1 MESDHPQRPQQT
13 SDRRARRLRR
23 LKRLAVVLLVLL
35 VASTAVF
42 HRPLFLG
49 NVGAVDPGKVY
60 RCAQPKGNLDDLI
73 AELQPGSI
81 LNLRGGWY
89 TDSWYAAEVEATEQ
103 AGIDFYDFPMKANR
117 RPSRAELLTLID
129 LLDRCRYP
137 LVIHCKSGADR
148 TGLASALYRLVV
160 LGHSPDEA
168 LEEFSIFYSHIPL
181 AGPERL
187 HEPFKEYRDW
197 LQVEG
202 KTHEPSL
209 FRDWVVHH
217 FRDEG
222 SAEDA
227 LLAPLT
233 PGPRMGPPP
242 ASLASEPHRPKG

>member
-1 MESDHPQRPQQT
+1 V
-13 SDRRARRLRR
+13 
-23 LKRLAVVLLVLL
+23 AVVLLVLA
-35 VASTAVF
+35 VASTAVLY
-42 HRPLFLG
+42 RPIFLG
-49 NVGAVDPGKVY
+49 NVAAVEPGKVY
-60 RCAQPKGNLDDLI
+60 RCAQPKANLDELI
-73 AELQPGSI
+73 AELRPGSI

-89 TDSWYAAEVEATEQ
+89 TDDWYAAEVEATEQ
-103 AGIDFYDFPMKANR
+103 SGIDFYDFPMKATR

-187 HEPFKEYRDW
+187 HAPFKEYRDW
-197 LQVEG
+197 LQAEG
-202 KTHEPSL
+202 KVHDPSL
-209 FRDWVVHH
+209 FRDWVARH
-217 FRDEG
+217 FRDEQPA
-222 SAEDA
+222 AESEPI
-227 LLAPLT
+227 APLE

-242 ASLASEPHRPKG
+242 ASLASKPGGPKG

>member
-1 MESDHPQRPQQT
+1 MESDRPQQT
-13 SDRRARRLRR
+13 SDRRARRLGR
-23 LKRLAVVLLVLL
+23 LKRVAVVLFLLAVVS
-35 VASTAVF
+35 ATVF
-42 HRPLFLG
+42 YRPLFLG
-49 NVGAVDPGKVY
+49 NVAAVEPGKVY

-81 LNLRGGWY
+81 LNLRGGSY

-103 AGIDFYDFPMKANR
+103 AGIDFYDFPMKATR

-148 TGLASALYRLVV
+148 TGLASALYRLMV
-160 LGHSPDEA
+160 LGESPDEA

-197 LQVEG
+197 LQAEG
-202 KTHEPSL
+202 KTHEPPV
-209 FRDWVVHH
+209 FRDWVAQH

-222 SAEDA
+222 AADA
-227 LLAPLT
+227 APIIPLK
-233 PGPRMGPPP
+233 PGSRMGPPP
-242 ASLASEPHRPKG
+242 AWLATKGVGPKR